1 VRRIV
6 WAAPLAI
13 VLFVA
18 GALGLARPFETE
30 LPAGPAIRAA
40 PALLGHA
47 SGADLGAAIAGL
59 QSRIR
64 SETRDW
70 RSLASL
76 GLAYLQQ
83 GRLSADPSY
92 YPRAEGVLAR
102 SLQLEA
108 DNFEAALGMGIL
120 ALGRHD
126 FPEALL
132 WGGKARDL
140 NPYNAQAR
148 GVIGDALVELGR
160 YRAAGRAFQAMV
172 DLRPE
177 LSSYARVSYYRELT
191 GDVPGAIE
199 AMRMALDA
207 AGTPADAAWAGY
219 QLGEL
224 FFGSGRLAP
233 AVRAYG
239 QAGRVDPTAVLPR
252 VGVAK
257 VAAARGDLGR
267 AVEILKE
274 VVARYPAPEIVV
286 LLGDVAGAA
295 GRVALAARQYRLVEA
310 MDELYRAGGVDTD
323 LEMALFS
330 ADHPFDSSRTV
341 RQARA
346 AYRRRPGIQAADAL
360 AWTLYAAGRY
370 RAAGRYAHEALR
382 LGTRSA
388 LFHFHAG
395 MIATAAGSETRAR
408 VHLETA
414 LAINPWFSFLHAE
427 VARRA
432 LHEVAA

>member
-1 VRRIV
+1 MRRIAV
-6 WAAPLAI
+6 AVPLAV

-18 GALGLARPFETE
+18 GAIGLARPFGPH
-30 LPAGPAIRAA
+30 PAPAPAVAA
-40 PALLGHA
+40 PGLLGYA
-47 SGADLGAAIAGL
+47 PGADVTAVIARL

-64 SETRDW
+64 SEAGDW
-70 RSLASL
+70 RSLATL

-83 GRLSADPSY
+83 GRVTADPAY

-102 SLQLEA
+102 SLDVEE
-108 DNFEAALGMGIL
+108 DNFEAALGMGVL
-120 ALGRHD
+120 ALARHD
-126 FPEALL
+126 FAGARR

-140 NPYNAQAR
+140 NPYSAQAH
-148 GVIGDALVELGR
+148 GVIGDALLELGR
-160 YRAAGRAFQAMV
+160 FRAAGRAFQAMV

-207 AGTPADAAWAGY
+207 AATPADAAWAGY

-224 FFGSGRLAP
+224 LFGAGRLAP
-233 AVRAYG
+233 AQRVYRRA
-239 QAGRVDPTAVLPR
+239 ARVDPAAVLPP
-252 VGVAK
+252 VGMARA
-257 VAAARGDLGR
+257 AAARGHLGR
-267 AVEILKE
+267 AVTILQD
-274 VVARYPAPEIVV
+274 VVARYPAPEIVI

-295 GRVALAARQYRLVEA
+295 GREALAARQYALVGA
-310 MDELYRAGGVDTD
+310 MDRLYRAGGVDTD

-330 ADHPFDSSRTV
+330 ADHGLEPSGTV
-341 RQARA
+341 RRARA

-370 RAAGRYAHEALR
+370 QEAGRYAHEALR

-388 LFHFHAG
+388 LLHFHAG
-395 MIATAAGSETRAR
+395 MIAAAAGHEAPAR
-408 VHLETA
+408 EHLEA
-414 LAINPWFSFLHAE
+414 AVAINPWFSFLHAE
-427 VARRA
+427 TARRS
-432 LHEVAA
+432 LREVAA